1 MPVTSARRGWPGKR
15 GRKTNSKSNLKVIE
29 VFVSR
34 QGEGLWTGT
43 HSTFVRFGGC
53 NLRCGFCD
61 TRYASWECEKGEDL
75 SPEEI
80 AGLAIL
86 YGLPHVV
93 LTGGEPMLDAQI
105 VPLTK
110 LLAERNFD
118 VTVETNGTFDRQ
130 VSCALMSISPK
141 LSNSSPADPEKKQ
154 WHDLN
159 RFRPDVVRNLVDRY
173 FCQLKFVVDTP
184 ADLEEIDRYLSEL
197 GPFDLQR
204 VFLMPQAQNVEQ
216 MRRKEEWLRHCC
228 QARGYTYSPRMQL
241 EWYGGVRG
249 K

>member
-1 MPVTSARRGWPGKR
+1 MKI
-15 GRKTNSKSNLKVIE
+15 IE

-43 HSTFVRFGGC
+43 RSTFIRLGGC

-80 AGLAIL
+80 TGMALL
-86 YGLPHVV
+86 YNLQHVV
-93 LTGGEPMLDAQI
+93 LTGGEPMADPQI

-118 VTVETNGTFDRQ
+118 VTIETNGTFDRQ
-130 VSCALMSISPK
+130 VDCALMSISPK
-141 LSNSSPADPEKKQ
+141 LGNSVPDNPDDRQ
-154 WHDLN
+154 WHNLN
-159 RFRPDVVRNLVDRY
+159 RFRPDVVQNLLRRY
-173 FCQLKFVVDTP
+173 FCQLKFVVDSP
-184 ADLEEIDRYLSEL
+184 DDLEEIDRYLSQI
-197 GPFDLQR
+197 GPVDSQR
-204 VFLMPQAQNVEQ
+204 VLLMPQAKNLDQ

-228 QARGYTYSPRMQL
+228 QARGFTYAPRMQL